1 MILCLV
7 STVGLAY
14 AQSPVLPATAP
25 TAAGT
30 PAAAAAP
37 EQAATHRAKVVYSEG
52 QLSVVADNSSLNQI
66 LRDISRQTGMKITGG
81 VTEQRVFGKYGPGS
95 PSVVL
100 ANLIEGAG
108 SNMLLRYGPSQVP
121 VELVLAPRMGGA
133 SPPSPDA
140 RRRLR
145 PQANIARSLLASS
158 RRPRHSL
165 QPRRGRSPTATSSA
179 LRRLPQ
185 ATPRASLRRTQAR
198 HNPPAQ
204 RLPPAT
210 QPTRRLP
217 TESKLRRRS
226 RKDYSNFPT
235 SSFLCLSF
243 RSEAKESAFLCAITA
258 YAIT

>member
-81 VTEQRVFGKYGPGS
+81 ITEQRVFGKYGPGS

-140 RRRLR
+140 PEYNDPSDTPSSASPSSQYS
-145 PQANIARSLLASS
+145 PQPTGQQSQTSA
-158 RRPRHSL
+158 
-165 QPRRGRSPTATSSA
+165 QPTAAQGSLANSYFFGSPEAATSYTTSE
-179 LRRLPQ
+179 PQ
-185 ATPRASLRRTQAR
+185 TNSGT
-198 HNPPAQ
+198 
-204 RLPPAT
+204 T
-210 QPTRRLP
+210 QPTSATPSTGNATYPPSPNGIKTPPQITQGLQQLP
-217 TESKLRRRS
+217 H
-226 RKDYSNFPT
+226 
-235 SSFLCLSF
+235 
-243 RSEAKESAFLCAITA
+243 
-258 YAIT
+258 